1 MRTMQSPMQHLLLIV
16 ALTVSLIPAQ
26 AYGAI
31 TVVGTGNPEMDVKNV
46 QKACD
51 DGGEILLKGVFD
63 FGIDGRVKLHKAV
76 KLLGV
81 LGGDGRPDTEIHGG
95 KWTFYAALPVPGA
108 PPSMNGPNVTV
119 ENIRFIKPKGTPLHF
134 EHVGALTVRN
144 IEVEKVRPEAIR
156 LPGFESAATKYV
168 AGIVVGSRLGSR
180 RQPIKNAVT
189 GTIRISNSR
198 FYMDVDHPGRTVG
211 RGIMCVWTHAAK
223 IRIAENVIRAASRNG
238 IEAFDNFTGPD
249 GELEIVG
256 NNIITSKEGIEYPN
270 PLTPNGIA
278 AGWFL
283 DTKRGAS
290 AEAGAPPVVSRNRVE
305 VRGDRSIGIALFANN
320 AVAACNDVV
329 LAGGEDAMGFVQTGS
344 FGFFM
349 NNRVRGVGRYAVYA
363 APFEAF
369 RAAGN
374 TFAWTNIER
383 FDPVRGTHYFAGNG
397 NSVLGDPGAVVDKGV
412 GNRLLDIR
420 PCSLPGI
427 DPEEDW
433 EPIEDMP

>member
-1 MRTMQSPMQHLLLIV
+1 MKYIGAHLKVLLLLFTLV
-16 ALTVSLIPAQ
+16 PVLRPASGLC
-26 AYGAI
+26 AA
-31 TVVGTGNPEMDVKNV
+31 TVVGTGNPAMDVKNV
-46 QKACD
+46 QQACD
-51 DGGEILLKGVFD
+51 EGGDILLKGVFD
-63 FGIDGRVKLHKAV
+63 FGMDGRVKLHKGV
-76 KLLGV
+76 KLKGV

-95 KWTFYAALPVPGA
+95 RWSFYAALPVPGA
-108 PPSMNGPNVTV
+108 PPSMTGPNVSV
-119 ENIRFIKPKGTPLHF
+119 ENIRFIKAKGTPLHL
-134 EHVGALTVRN
+134 EHVGAVTVRN
-144 IEVEKVRPEAIR
+144 IEVEKIRPDSIG
-156 LPGFESAATKYV
+156 LPGFEGANVKFA
-168 AGIVVGSRLGSR
+168 AGIVVGTRLGSR

-189 GTIRISNSR
+189 GTIRISQSR
-198 FYMDVDHPGRTVG
+198 FYMDVDHPERTAG
-211 RGIMCVWTHAAK
+211 RGIMCVWTHAQK
-223 IRIAENVIRAASRNG
+223 IRIAENVIRGASRNG
-238 IEAFDNFTGPD
+238 IEAFDNFTGEG

-256 NNIITSKEGIEYPN
+256 NNIITPKEGIEYPN

-290 AEAGAPPVVSRNRVE
+290 AQAGAPPVVSRNRVE
-305 VRGDRSIGIALFANN
+305 VRGERSIGIALFANN

-349 NNRVRGVGRYAVYA
+349 NNRVRGVGRYAVYT

-374 TFAWTNIER
+374 TFAWTDIES

-397 NSVLGDPGAVVDKGV
+397 NSVLGNPGAVVDKGL
-412 GNRLLDIR
+412 GNRLLDIL

-427 DPEEDW
+427 DPDEDW
-433 EPIEDMP
+433 EPLHDIP